1 MSHHAAIAGALDAA
15 ARDAAAIGQFS
26 AAAPFTIDEA
36 YGTRPCRSNTAASA
50 ANAA

>member
-26 AAAPFTIDEA
+26 AASPFPIDEPRQD
-36 YGTRPCRSNTAASA
+36 GPDGRG
-50 ANAA
+50 